1 MQDINEYANLDM
13 TRRERTGYSEV
24 VYCLGKTP
32 EQVAGIMSKLAVTES
47 LVIGTK
53 ATKEQ
58 FAALTDVMED
68 RLVEFHELAKLIVV
82 KNENVGSPT
91 TDARAESSAGASK
104 YPLIAVVTAGTAD
117 LPIAHE
123 AAITA
128 RLYGHDVLEVYDVG
142 VAGIHRLLSRVDEIR
157 KAEVIIVC
165 AGMEGALPSVLAGL
179 VDVPVIAVPT
189 SVGYG
194 ASFQGMTALLSMLNS
209 CSLGICVM
217 NIDNGFGAAHLASM
231 IARKAVR

>member
-1 MQDINEYANLDM
+1 MQEINEYANLD
-13 TRRERTGYSEV
+13 TNRRDRTGYSEV

-32 EQVAGIMSKLAVTES
+32 EQVAGIMSKLAETEP

-58 FAALTDVMED
+58 FSAVTDVFEGG
-68 RLVEFHELAKLIVV
+68 LVEYHELAKLIVV
-82 KNENVGSPT
+82 RSDGAVVPAL
-91 TDARAESSAGASK
+91 DAGPPK

-128 RLYGHDVLEVYDVG
+128 ALYGHEVLEVYDVG
-142 VAGIHRLLSRVDEIR
+142 VAGIHRLLDRVEEIR

-194 ASFQGMTALLSMLNS
+194 ASFQGVTALLSMLNS
-209 CSLGICVM
+209 CSLGISVM

-231 IARKAVR
+231 IARKAIR